1 MLRLIKVVYGATIQK
16 VPESLKKEVESIL
29 LSKGQ
34 EVSWIA
40 CSSKQHLEY
49 AVSQEEDA
57 IVLIQER
64 DTCGELYGSW
74 EIAAIRDIKGVR
86 VVACVE
92 RIHYGTPFM
101 SVLYAGGILDALYED
116 EADPVHI
123 AERFLSGRNRA
134 ECRRYYGIGSI
145 REVIPVLQVMDQ
157 PTLDRY
163 VRFISGG
170 VDREEMLDRY
180 HEVAKKLG
188 PTENGCLAQQ
198 LPENIAEEI
207 SEDAVFERYRSLQH
221 ANERRGAPRNV
232 RK

>member
-1 MLRLIKVVYGATIQK
+1 MIKVVCGATMQN
-16 VPESLKKEVESIL
+16 VPESLKKEVEDIL

-34 EVSWIA
+34 EVSWIV

-49 AVSQEEDA
+49 VVSQEDNA

-64 DTCGELYGSW
+64 DTCGGRYESW
-74 EIAAIRDIKGVR
+74 EIAAIRDIKEIR
-86 VVACVE
+86 VVTCVE

-123 AERFLSGRNRA
+123 AERLISGRNRA
-134 ECRRYYGIGSI
+134 ECRKYYGIGSI
-145 REVIPVLQVMDQ
+145 NEVISVLQVMDQ

-170 VDREEMLDRY
+170 VDREEILERY
-180 HEVAKKLG
+180 HEVAKKLNL
-188 PTENGCLAQQ
+188 TENGCLAQQ
-198 LPENIAEEI
+198 LPENIVNEI
-207 SEDAVFERYRSLQH
+207 SEDAVFGKYRSLQF
-221 ANERRGAPRNV
+221 ANERRGAARNV